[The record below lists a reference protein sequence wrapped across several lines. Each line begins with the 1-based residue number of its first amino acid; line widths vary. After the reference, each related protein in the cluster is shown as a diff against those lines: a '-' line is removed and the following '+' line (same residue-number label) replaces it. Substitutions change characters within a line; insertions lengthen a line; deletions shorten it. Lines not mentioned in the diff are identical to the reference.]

1 MKHTVHLWPPVAK
14 SLESQARKKQMSL
27 KVYIEWLLTNQA
39 KKKTKN
45 EVSESLQD
53 DAA

>member
-1 MKHTVHLWPPVAK
+1 MKHTIHLWPPVAK
-14 SLESQARKKQMSL
+14 SLESQARKKEMSL

-45 EVSESLQD
+45 ETQSLED